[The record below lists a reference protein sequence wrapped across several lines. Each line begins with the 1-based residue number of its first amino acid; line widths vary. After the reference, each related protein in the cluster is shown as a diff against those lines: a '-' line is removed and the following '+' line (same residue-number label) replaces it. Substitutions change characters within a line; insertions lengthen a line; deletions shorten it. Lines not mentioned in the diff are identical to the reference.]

1 MRKRR
6 ENCREENRIFI
17 GKVLILIIIMG
28 CIVKYAVD
36 RSNENAYYKETNY
49 NMAFGQLVYYVESLE
64 NWLAKATIS
73 TSGKNSIETLTE
85 ISRQSDLAVTYL
97 SQVPL
102 STRELTKTA
111 KFLNQL
117 SEYSHSLSRKAISN
131 EELSQEDLENI
142 EMLHNY
148 SVDLK
153 NGLSQMYAD
162 IENGII
168 SWNDITNASVD
179 NEYVQEVDNI
189 SLSTLVDI
197 DNTFS
202 SYAGL
207 IYDGA
212 FSEHIEKEDKK
223 ALEGKDVSEN
233 EAKEIVKKVF
243 SDKNVKNIN
252 SNGEL
257 KEANIPV
264 YHFTLEIEN
273 SDTKAY
279 ISISKKGGKVI
290 MMTYPKQIS
299 ATKISKEQADKI
311 GKEYLAKIGFDNM
324 KETYYQVDN
333 NTITVNY
340 AYNQDGIIIYPD
352 LIKLKISLLDG
363 EILGIETTG
372 YINCHT
378 KRNIEEAK
386 ISVEEAKKS
395 LNKKLKIESENL
407 AIIPTEWKT
416 EILCYEFKGKVN
428 ETEFLVYINAKT
440 GEEEQIL
447 VIIETEGGILTM

>member
-1 MRKRR
+1 MRKRK
-6 ENCREENRIFI
+6 ENCKEKNRIFI
-17 GKVLILIIIMG
+17 GTVLILLIIVG
-28 CIVKYAVD
+28 CIAKYAVD

-233 EAKEIVKKVF
+233 EAKEQARKMK
-243 SDKNVKNIN
+243 SGKY
-252 SNGEL
+252 EL
-257 KEANIPV
+257 EDYLTN
-264 YHFTLEIEN
+264 L
-273 SDTKAY
+273 
-279 ISISKKGGKVI
+279 
-290 MMTYPKQIS
+290 KQI
-299 ATKISKEQADKI
+299 KKLRPLE
-311 GKEYLAKIGFDNM
+311 N
-324 KETYYQVDN
+324 
-333 NTITVNY
+333 
-340 AYNQDGIIIYPD
+340 IIKMLP
-352 LIKLKISLLDG
+352 G
-363 EILGIETTG
+363 
-372 YINCHT
+372 
-378 KRNIEEAK
+378 
-386 ISVEEAKKS
+386 AKKMG
-395 LNKKLKIESENL
+395 LNNVNIDPKKMAHVEAIVLSMTPEERRNPDILKASRKQRIANGSGTTVAEVNQLLKQFEEMKKMMKMLGN
-407 AIIPTEWKT
+407 KN
-416 EILCYEFKGKVN
+416 FKLP
-428 ETEFLVYINAKT
+428 F
-440 GEEEQIL
+440 
-447 VIIETEGGILTM
+447 